1 MSTEPEAMAL
11 ITSVP
16 DVNFTN
22 SMLLPARPFAL
33 SSSIFAFHG
42 PYTS

>member
-1 MSTEPEAMAL
+1 MSTEPDAIAL

-22 SMLLPARPFAL
+22 SMLFPPSPFAF

>member
-1 MSTEPEAMAL
+1 MSTDPDAMAL

-16 DVNFTN
+16 EVNFTK
-22 SMLLPARPFAL
+22 SMLLPPRPFAL